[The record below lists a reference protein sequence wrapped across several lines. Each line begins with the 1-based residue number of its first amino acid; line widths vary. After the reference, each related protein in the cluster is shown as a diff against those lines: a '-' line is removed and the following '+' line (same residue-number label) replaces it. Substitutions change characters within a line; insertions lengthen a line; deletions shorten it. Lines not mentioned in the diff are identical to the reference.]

1 MRRVWAGILALAF
14 AGSAWAQQ
22 PTAAVPQAQLEVTL
36 TEAIQ
41 RSLSVQPAMVAA
53 RGDQRTAGASKLRS
67 YGAFIPSVTPSIS
80 ASRGNAARVDQQ
92 GNPLPGGNVYTY
104 TGNLSLQLDLFDGFK
119 RFADLKAS
127 SATDAA
133 ADAGMVNQRFQTTL
147 QTKQAFY
154 NALANEALVR
164 VADAQVSRAQQ
175 QLQISVE
182 KLHAG
187 SATRSDSLRSTVEFG
202 NARIALLQ
210 ARANLATAQAQLG
223 RQIGV
228 DGLVRAITDS
238 ILPGMPD
245 TAALRGFAVEDFPA
259 VEQADEQARAAR
271 ASVWSARSQY
281 WPTINVSYNNSRSG
295 TEEPVLPFF
304 DNYKESFSWRF
315 GLSWPLF
322 NGFQREQNQVTASV
336 NRDNAVARAN
346 DARRQA
352 NAQLTQQM
360 AVLATAYEQIAIAD
374 ENISA
379 AREDLRVQNERYRV
393 GAATIL
399 DLLTS
404 QAALTQA
411 EVNGI
416 QTRFNYLISRAQLEA
431 TVGRAL

>member
-1 MRRVWAGILALAF
+1 MRWFSGIVALVIA
-14 AGSAWAQQ
+14 APAAAQQ
-22 PTAAVPQAQLEVTL
+22 TQQMEVTL

-41 RSLSVQPAMVAA
+41 RALSVQPAMVQA
-53 RGDQRTAGASKLRS
+53 RGDQRTAGAAKRTA

-104 TGNLSLQLDLFDGFK
+104 TGNLSIQLDLFDGFR
-119 RFADLKAS
+119 RFADLKAR
-127 SATDAA
+127 SATGTA
-133 ADAGMVNQRFQTTL
+133 ADAGMVNQRFQTML

-164 VADAQVSRAQQ
+164 VADAQVTRAQQ
-175 QLQISVE
+175 QLQISIE
-182 KLHAG
+182 KLRAG
-187 SATRSDSLRSTVEFG
+187 SATRSDSLRSTVEYG
-202 NARIALLQ
+202 NARISLLQ
-210 ARANLATAQAQLG
+210 ARANLATAQAELG

-238 ILPGMPD
+238 ILPALPD
-245 TAALRGFAVEDFPA
+245 TSELRSLTVADFPS
-259 VEQADEQARAAR
+259 VEQAEAQATAAR

-281 WPTINVSYNNSRSG
+281 WPTVNVSYNNSRSG

-346 DARRQA
+346 DVRRQA
-352 NAQLTQQM
+352 NAQLTQQL
-360 AVLATAYEQIAIAD
+360 AVLATSFEQIAIAD
-374 ENISA
+374 ANIAA

-431 TVGRAL
+431 TVGRTL

>member
-1 MRRVWAGILALAF
+1 MRWSSGVLALFIA
-14 AGSAWAQQ
+14 APAAAQAQQ
-22 PTAAVPQAQLEVTL
+22 MEVTL

-41 RSLSVQPAMVAA
+41 RALSVQPAMVAA

-119 RFADLKAS
+119 RVADLKAS

-154 NALANEALVR
+154 NALANDALVR
-164 VADAQVSRAQQ
+164 VADAQVTRAQQ

-187 SATRSDSLRSTVEFG
+187 SATRSDSLRSTVEYG

-228 DGLVRAITDS
+228 DGLVRAVTDS
-238 ILPGMPD
+238 VLPAMPD
-245 TAALRGFAVEDFPA
+245 TAALRGTAVEDFPA
-259 VEQADEQARAAR
+259 VEQADQQARAAR

-281 WPTINVSYNNSRSG
+281 WPIINVSYNNSRSG
-295 TEEPVLPFF
+295 TEDPVLPFF

-360 AVLATAYEQIAIAD
+360 AVLATAYEQITIAD

-416 QTRFNYLISRAQLEA
+416 QTRFNYLIARAQLEA
-431 TVGRAL
+431 TVGRSL